1 MKLSTLKKVLNKV
14 DNVIEYICMVTL
26 VILVCIVFFQVFTRY
41 ILGFTPRWSEETA
54 VILMI
59 WLGFITTAIGV
70 KRGTHLSISAVVD
83 LFPKSVQNIISYI
96 DELAVMFFGIILL
109 IYGRDLTI
117 HTMTS
122 TLPATQLPAGVLYA
136 ALPVAGFMIII
147 YTIARI
153 LEKLT
158 QKQK

>member
-1 MKLSTLKKVLNKV
+1 MSTLKKTLNKI
-14 DNVIEYICMVTL
+14 DNVIEYICMATL

-41 ILGFTPRWSEETA
+41 VLGFTPRWSEETA

-83 LFPKSVQNIISYI
+83 LLPKSVQKVVFYF
-96 DELAVMFFGIILL
+96 DELAVMLFGIILL
-109 IYGRDLTI
+109 IYGRDLAI
-117 HTMTS
+117 HTMSS

-136 ALPVAGFMIII
+136 SLPVAGIMIIF
-147 YTIARI
+147 YTFTRM
-153 LEKLT
+153 LEKIT
-158 QKQK
+158 DKQN

>member
-1 MKLSTLKKVLNKV
+1 MNTFKKVLNKV
-14 DNVIEYICMVTL
+14 DDVIEYICMATL
-26 VILVCIVFFQVFTRY
+26 VILVCIVFLQVFTRY
-41 ILGFTPRWSEETA
+41 VLGFTPRWSEETA

-83 LFPKSVQNIISYI
+83 LFPKSVQNVISYF

-109 IYGRDLTI
+109 VYGRDLTI
-117 HTMTS
+117 QTMSS

-136 ALPVAGFMIII
+136 ALPVSGAMIII

-153 LEKLT
+153 LEKIT
-158 QKQK
+158 DKQK